1 MSFADMTGVTPFGT
15 GHAIKKLGVVAVMLT
30 GAALLAIGG
39 AIMLLL
45 PASLAGYFSSQGL
58 IGWGW
63 NFTYIAASAGLQQ
76 QTRSAERVVAQAA
89 NDLTVFGLSGVVS
102 LLAAVA
108 LSGLG
113 WPGMQYVMFGV
124 SGAIVLVV
132 GGAEALARR
141 GAASSV
147 ELTPV

>member
-1 MSFADMTGVTPFGT
+1 M
-15 GHAIKKLGVVAVMLT
+15 
-30 GAALLAIGG
+30 IGR
-39 AIMLLL
+39 
-45 PASLAGYFSSQGL
+45 
-58 IGWGW
+58 GW

-76 QTRSAERVVAQAA
+76 QTRPAERVVAQAA

-147 ELTPV
+147 ELTPVYCRLHVGSPSRYSDGPDNLKLARASA